1 MSVNESS
8 RTPTTNGEIQGG
20 GKSVH
25 EQMRHDH
32 LITSKQLSRADIE
45 TVLDHAAEID
55 ADRSAFADRHAD
67 KLLGLLFFEPST
79 RTKMS
84 FETAMKR
91 LGGDIVDMGAVESSS
106 VTKGETLADTVR
118 VIEGY
123 TDALVLRHPKQGAAT
138 MAGEFV
144 DVPLLNAGDGAG
156 HHPTQTLLD
165 LYTIRENAG
174 LDDLTIGI
182 MGDLKYGRTV
192 HSLAYALSNFDT
204 RQHFISPESLQLPRE
219 VVYDLHQEQERVQIR
234 EHESIEEVLPSL
246 DVLYVTRIQRERFPD
261 ENEYQQVAGK
271 YQIDTEALET
281 ARDELTVMHPLPRV
295 DEIAPAVDTTDHA
308 AYFEQAHNGVPVRMA
323 LLDLLL
329 RDGGE
334 TDE

>member
-1 MSVNESS
+1 
-8 RTPTTNGEIQGG
+8 
-20 GKSVH
+20 
-25 EQMRHDH
+25 MRHDH
-32 LITSKQLSRADIE
+32 LITSKQLSREDIE
-45 TVLDHAAEID
+45 AVLDRAAEID
-55 ADRSAFADRHAD
+55 ADPAAVAQRHAGT
-67 KLLGLLFFEPST
+67 LLGLLFFEPST

-91 LGGDIVDMGAVESSS
+91 LGGDIVDMGSVESSS
-106 VTKGETLADTVR
+106 VKKGESLADTVR
-118 VIEGY
+118 VIDGY
-123 TDALVLRHPKQGAAT
+123 TDALVLRHPREGAAK
-138 MAGEFV
+138 MASEFV

-192 HSLAYALSNFDT
+192 HSLAYALTNFDT
-204 RQHFISPESLQLPRE
+204 QQHFISPESLQLPRE
-219 VVYDLHQEQERVQIR
+219 VVYDLHLEGTTVR
-234 EHESIEEVLPSL
+234 EHETLDEILPSL

-261 ENEYQQVAGK
+261 ENEYQQIAGQ
-271 YQIDTEALET
+271 YQIDAATLEA
-281 ARDELTVMHPLPRV
+281 ASDDLTVMHPLPRV
-295 DEIAPAVDTTDHA
+295 DEIAADVDETTHA

-329 RDGGE
+329 GGE

>member
-1 MSVNESS
+1 
-8 RTPTTNGEIQGG
+8 
-20 GKSVH
+20 
-25 EQMRHDH
+25 MRHDH

-45 TVLDHAAEID
+45 TVLDRAAEID
-55 ADRSAFADRHAD
+55 ADPEAVAGKYAGT
-67 KLLGLLFFEPST
+67 LLGLLFFEPST

-91 LGGDIVDMGAVESSS
+91 LGGDVVDMGSIESSS
-106 VTKGETLADTVR
+106 VKKGETLADTVR

-123 TDALVLRHPKQGAAT
+123 ADALVLRHPRQGAPK
-138 MAGEFV
+138 MASEYV
-144 DVPLLNAGDGAG
+144 DVPLVNAGDGAG

-192 HSLAYALSNFDT
+192 HSLAYALTNFDAQ
-204 RQHFISPESLQLPRE
+204 QHFVSPESLQLPRE
-219 VVYDLHQEQERVQIR
+219 VVYDLHQEGATVR
-234 EHESIEEVLPSL
+234 EHDDLDDVLSTL

-261 ENEYQQVAGK
+261 EDEYQKVAGQ
-271 YQIDTEALET
+271 YQIDLET
-281 ARDELTVMHPLPRV
+281 LEAASDDLTVMHPLPRV
-295 DEIAPAVDTTDHA
+295 DEIAPDVDETDSA
-308 AYFEQAHNGVPVRMA
+308 SYFEQAHNGVPVRMA

-329 RDGGE
+329 GDSA
-334 TDE
+334 